1 MDERMAGIRKIRFEG
16 RAARKAAQ
24 DAMESL
30 TIEETKNEWTTYFLR
45 FVYK

>member
-24 DAMESL
+24 DATILPPIESL
-30 TIEETKNEWTTYFLR
+30 TIEETKNE
-45 FVYK
+45 